1 MVLFFALNSLSEKN
15 KLPTLCTVVVRKVT
29 SVTLYLCWYCN
40 FAEDVIF
47 FVVISSVLFSSRGI
61 VVHRICLSSIHT
73 VSDRAT
79 KRLTLNIE
87 RA

>member
-29 SVTLYLCWYCN
+29 SVTLYFCCYCN

-47 FVVISSVLFSSRGI
+47 LLLFQASYFLVGESLFTGFVSVAYIQSL
-61 VVHRICLSSIHT
+61 
-73 VSDRAT
+73 
-79 KRLTLNIE
+79 IE
-87 RA
+87 LQNV